1 MNGESKGEPSLTGQ
15 GVNRIEG
22 PLKVSGHAPYAA
34 DYPAEGLL
42 HGVIVGSRIASG
54 KILSIDAAAALAMPG
69 VVAVFTHENRPSAG
83 SIGMRYRD
91 LVGPPGT
98 PFRPLNDERILFA
111 EQPIALVVAD
121 SYETARDAAALVRA
135 TYQEEP
141 FETDLDRAVADAFVP
156 TLPRPFVHR
165 PPSPRGDAEGAF
177 ATAPFKIEAH
187 YETAP
192 EYHNP
197 IELYATTAAL
207 GADGKMTVYDKNQ
220 GSQNVHLYLRLAL
233 GLRAMDL
240 KVVNAY
246 VGGAFGS
253 GLRPAH
259 TVFLAA
265 LLANHLGRSL
275 RVVATRAQMFAITY
289 RPHTRQVV
297 ELGCGTDGRLVALRH
312 HAVGA
317 TSNYEDQQEVVVNW
331 SGLAYACDNV
341 KLSYEVARL
350 ATPTPA
356 DMRAPGAASGIF
368 ALECAVDELAE
379 LAGLDPL
386 AFRLANWVEHDQ
398 NSGKEITAKALR
410 ECYAEGAERFGWA
423 RRPLH
428 PRARR
433 EGHELVGW
441 GMAGGIWEAAM
452 APLPSRARA
461 TWRLD
466 GRLEIAAAAS
476 DIGTGTYTILAQIAA
491 EAFGLEA
498 DQVAVILGD
507 SSLPYN
513 PIEGGSW
520 MAASTGA
527 AVARACDKLK
537 RALLKAAQASH
548 GVPRGARGVRFAG
561 GKLLGDAIPGGAL
574 PIGEV
579 LAAGG
584 EPVAAMG
591 TTMPQLMGPLR
602 HVSYT
607 HSATFAE
614 VRVDEDLGVA
624 RVTRVVAAI
633 AAGRILNPKTARS
646 QILGGVVMGIGR
658 ALHEEGLFDHRFGR
672 VMNASLG
679 DYHIPTNADVY
690 DIEVIFVKEDDPRA
704 SPLGV
709 KGVGEIGIVGVAPA
723 IANAIWHATGRRVRS
738 LPITPDKLLG

>member
-1 MNGESKGEPSLTGQ
+1 MIGKE
-15 GVNRIEG
+15 VNRVEG

-42 HGVIVGSRIASG
+42 HGVIVGSSIANG
-54 KILSIDAAAALAMPG
+54 KVLSIDSAAASALPG
-69 VVAVFTHENRPSAG
+69 VVAVFTHENRPAAG

-98 PFRPLNDERILFA
+98 PFRPLHDDLVLFA
-111 EQPIALVVAD
+111 DQPVALVVAE
-121 SYETARDAAALVRA
+121 SYEAARDAAALVRVS
-135 TYQEEP
+135 YQEEP
-141 FETDLDRAVADAFVP
+141 FETDLDRAVAASFVP

-165 PPSPRGDAEGAF
+165 PPSPRGDAEAAF
-177 ATAPFKIEAH
+177 ATAPLKIEAH

-197 IELYATTAAL
+197 IELFATTAVL
-207 GADGKMTVYDKNQ
+207 DADGKMTVYDKNQ
-220 GSQNVHLYLRLAL
+220 GSQNVQLYLRLAL
-233 GLRAMDL
+233 GLKAMDL

-265 LLANHLGRSL
+265 LIANHLGRSL
-275 RVVATRAQMFAITY
+275 RVVATRSQMFATTY
-289 RPHTRQVV
+289 RPHTRQRV
-297 ELGCGTDGRLVALRH
+297 ELGCGLDGRLVSVRH

-341 KLSYEVARL
+341 KLSYEVAKL

-356 DMRAPGAASGIF
+356 DMRAPGAASGQF
-368 ALECAVDELAE
+368 ALECAADELAE
-379 LAGLDPL
+379 LAGMDPL
-386 AFRLANWVEHDQ
+386 AFRLANWVAHDQ
-398 NSGKEITAKALR
+398 NSGKEITAKAQR
-410 ECYAEGAERFGWA
+410 ECYAEGAERFGWKSRDLKPRS
-423 RRPLH
+423 RRD
-428 PRARR
+428 
-433 EGHELVGW
+433 GHELIGW

-461 TWRLD
+461 TWRAG

-491 EAFGLEA
+491 ESFGIEA
-498 DQVAVILGD
+498 DQVAVLLGD

-537 RALLKAAQASH
+537 RELLKAAHHSH
-548 GVPRGARGVRFAG
+548 EVPRRPTGVRFEG
-561 GKLLGDAIPGGAL
+561 GRMLGAAIPGGAL
-574 PIGEV
+574 PLGEV
-579 LAAGG
+579 LAATG
-584 EPVAAMG
+584 EPLSATG
-591 TTMPQLMGPLR
+591 TTMPQLMPSRL
-602 HVSYT
+602 VSYT
-607 HSATFAE
+607 QSATFAE
-614 VRVDEDLGVA
+614 VRVDEELGVA
-624 RVTRVVAAI
+624 RVTRVVAAV

-672 VMNASLG
+672 VMNASLA
-679 DYHIPTNADVY
+679 DYHVPTNADVY
-690 DIEVIFVKEDDPRA
+690 DIDVIFVKEDDPRA

-738 LPITPDKLLG
+738 LPITPDKLMG